1 MSKITIQGLI
11 KKFGSVVAVDDLDLE
26 IQEGEFLTLLGPSG
40 CGKTT
45 TLRCVAGL
53 EFPEKGKIRIGNTL
67 VTSAEEGILLPPEK
81 RNVGMVFQSYAIW
94 PHKTVFDNVAFGLSI
109 RRVPKDQIHRRVL
122 EVLKQVRMEEY
133 VSRYATELSGGQQ
146 QRVAVARALAFEPR
160 ALLFDEPLS
169 NLDAKLREEM
179 RVELVEIQ
187 KKIGISSLYVTHDQ
201 VEAMATSDRIA
212 VMDRGK
218 IVQIGT
224 PGEIYNNPVNTFVAG
239 FIGTTNLV
247 RGKVNVEPSSQDGRG
262 VVEFRGE
269 GERVQINCFLPRGI
283 IRDGTVF
290 LSMRPE
296 QMTLSLSKPEKT
308 ENVFRARIT
317 HKLFLGESVSYYL
330 QVGKHPFR
338 VKADSRIG
346 AETGRE
352 VFLSIPPENVVPVPV
367 E

>member
-1 MSKITIQGLI
+1 MSKIVIQGLV

-26 IQEGEFLTLLGPSG
+26 IREGEFLTLLGPSG

-53 EFPEKGKIRIGNTL
+53 EYPEKGKIHIGNIL

-109 RRVPKDQIHRRVL
+109 RKVSKDRIQKRVMD
-122 EVLKQVRMEEY
+122 VLKQVHMGEY
-133 VSRYATELSGGQQ
+133 AARYATELSGGQQ

-187 KKIGISSLYVTHDQ
+187 KRIGISSLYVTHDQ
-201 VEAMATSDRIA
+201 IEAMAISDRIA
-212 VMDRGK
+212 VMDKGK
-218 IVQIGT
+218 IVQIG
-224 PGEIYNNPVNTFVAG
+224 PPSEIYNKPANTFVAG
-239 FIGTTNLV
+239 FIGTTNLL
-247 RGKVNVEPSSQDGRG
+247 RGRVKAEPSSQEGKG
-262 VVEFRGE
+262 VVEFE
-269 GERVQINCFLPRGI
+269 GLSETVGITCSFPREI

-296 QMTLSLSKPEKT
+296 QIALFLFKPDKT
-308 ENVFRARIT
+308 ENVFRARIN
-317 HKLFLGESVSYYL
+317 HKLFLGESVNYYL
-330 QVGKHPFR
+330 QVGEHNFR
-338 VKADSRIG
+338 VKADSRVDAEIG
-346 AETGRE
+346 KE
-352 VFLSIPPENVVPVPV
+352 VFLSIRPENVVPVPG